1 MRVQNILTSKGREVV
16 TIKPDTSVRQAIAVL
31 CERRIGA
38 VVITGG
44 DQMIDGIFSERDLIR
59 GINEQGAGVL
69 DRPVRD
75 IMTREVQTCTRFDE
89 VVDVMG
95 LMTRRRF
102 RHIPVVENGKLIGLV
117 SIGDAVKARIADAE
131 HEAEALKE
139 YIATG
144 WRTSFYPDLQKI
156 KPGELNRQC
165 LGVLIHEFGRV
176 AGIRLVIFFTDRGQN
191 QTWLKKSSDGPG
203 ETWWSDLGRKLRKNP
218 GKRPFLFPYGQ
229 VRAVARTASENLFRF
244 FGFFFKKTVWRYR
257 KLAL

>member
-16 TIKPDTSVRQAIAVL
+16 TIKSDTSVRQAIAVL

-69 DRPVRD
+69 DRPIRD
-75 IMTREVQTCTRFDE
+75 IMTRKVQTCTRFDE

-144 WRTSFYPDLQKI
+144 
-156 KPGELNRQC
+156 
-165 LGVLIHEFGRV
+165 
-176 AGIRLVIFFTDRGQN
+176 
-191 QTWLKKSSDGPG
+191 
-203 ETWWSDLGRKLRKNP
+203 
-218 GKRPFLFPYGQ
+218 
-229 VRAVARTASENLFRF
+229 
-244 FGFFFKKTVWRYR
+244 
-257 KLAL
+257 